1 MGTGPSCQHPPPS
14 PLGGDAPLQAVLGVT
29 LSPWG
34 HQTAGQ
40 CPTPHPRTGKVMGV
54 PGPPAMP
61 VPVPHP
67 GAAWEGSVPVPVG
80 YPAFPPTPM
89 PAPIPPGPKP
99 AITSR
104 KAKPGQALARGRGTR
119 QMEQLPR
126 PKGSSPLRRRGMC
139 VGGGCRSQHPP
150 RVEMPVQTSP
160 PGAGRGSGRVP
171 AEPASSR
178 PLPVPPRACGLTP
191 PGPAVRDA
199 SRAGSLPAG
208 STGFTAG
215 QGTGPP
221 WGTTSPRERDAP
233 HTTTGLGGHEA
244 TVTAGRAARSY
255 DRGARATSTHRRAAY
270 QCCRAIHSHLER
282 REGGGLA
289 PGCRWPCPLCPAV

>member
-1 MGTGPSCQHPPPS
+1 MPNTPSKDQQSDGGARS
-14 PLGGDAPLQAVLGVT
+14 PCHA
-29 LSPWG
+29 
-34 HQTAGQ
+34 
-40 CPTPHPRTGKVMGV
+40 R
-54 PGPPAMP
+54 PGPPPWGSLGGERTCPGGVSCLSSHSDAGSDP
-61 VPVPHP
+61 AGSETCNHKQKGKARSGAGPRKGDEAD
-67 GAAWEGSVPVPVG
+67 GAAPS
-80 YPAFPPTPM
+80 AQRIFPP
-89 PAPIPPGPKP
+89 A
-99 AITSR
+99 TSR
-104 KAKPGQALARGRGTR
+104 DVG
-119 QMEQLPR
+119 
-126 PKGSSPLRRRGMC
+126 
-139 VGGGCRSQHPP
+139 GGGCRSQHPP
-150 RVEMPVQTSP
+150 QVEMPVQTSP
-160 PGAGRGSGRVP
+160 PGAGHGSGHVP

-178 PLPVPPRACGLTP
+178 PLPVPPRVCGLTP
-191 PGPAVRDA
+191 PGPVVRDA
-199 SRAGSLPAG
+199 SRASSLPAG

-221 WGTTSPRERDAP
+221 WGTTSPWERDAP